1 MVFDQ
6 KVCLQLR
13 PVGQPGDPGQA
24 ARRPAGEEDQT
35 GIARAQVARLVLEM
49 GVRQD
54 GATTTHVQ
62 VIWLSSRVS
71 AANQLYRIYVC
82 LKFLIS
88 YTSMF
93 RNISTSRKT

>member
-1 MVFDQ
+1 MCFYQ

-13 PVGQPGDPGQA
+13 PVGQPGGTGQA

-49 GVRQD
+49 GVRRD

-71 AANQLYRIYVC
+71 PSIQLYCIYHD
-82 LKFLIS
+82 
-88 YTSMF
+88 
-93 RNISTSRKT
+93 